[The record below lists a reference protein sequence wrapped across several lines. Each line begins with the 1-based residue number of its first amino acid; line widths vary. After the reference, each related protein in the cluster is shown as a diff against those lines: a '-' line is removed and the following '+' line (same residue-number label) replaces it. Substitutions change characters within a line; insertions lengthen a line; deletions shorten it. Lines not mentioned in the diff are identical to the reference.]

1 VTTNIW
7 SWIGFQL
14 DAFLDKSIAGA
25 PLWVWIAF
33 HIGVFVAIGIDLFTF
48 KRRGRELSM
57 RAATR
62 RTAVWIVLSLLFNLL
77 VWKLRGPDKGLE
89 FLTGYVIEY
98 SLSVDNIFVFVI
110 IFAYFRVPPMAQH
123 RALVWGILGA
133 LVMRGIMILLGVTL
147 VSRFHFILYIF
158 GVFLLVTAVRML
170 FGKAGEPDFGNSL
183 VMRLCRNWIPITP
196 EFHGDHFNARV
207 GSRWMLTP
215 LGVALI
221 LIDVMD
227 LIFAV
232 DSIPAVFAITQDPFI
247 VYTSNICAILGLRS
261 LYFVVARLM
270 DRFIYLRT
278 GLAFVLGFVGLKMIG
293 ANYFTVPTLISL
305 GVIVLILAITVL
317 ISVLVTQKRGGAD
330 TRK

>member
-1 VTTNIW
+1 M
-7 SWIGFQL
+7 
-14 DAFLDKSIAGA
+14 DKSIAGA

-33 HIGVFVAIGIDLFTF
+33 HIGVFVAIGIDLLTF

-57 RAATR
+57 RAATQ

-158 GVFLLVTAVRML
+158 GIFLLVTAIRML

-196 EFHGDHFNARV
+196 EFHGDNFNARV
-207 GSRWMLTP
+207 GNRWMLTP

-270 DRFIYLRT
+270 DRFVYLRT

-317 ISVLVTQKRGGAD
+317 ISVLVTQKRGGTD